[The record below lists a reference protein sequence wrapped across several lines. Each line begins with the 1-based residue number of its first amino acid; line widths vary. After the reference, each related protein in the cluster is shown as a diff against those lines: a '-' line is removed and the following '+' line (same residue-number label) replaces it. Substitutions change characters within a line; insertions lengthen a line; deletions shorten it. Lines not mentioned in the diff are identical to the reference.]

1 VKQHR
6 RPSVIAAALLA
17 CCALQALAQDAPPAE
32 LRPDEQLVITDL
44 VPGIGDEAVP
54 GMICIV
60 HYTGWLHDGNAKD
73 LRGRKFDSSRERG
86 QPFSF
91 PLGGGHVIRGWDS
104 GISGMRVGGLRRLVI
119 PPALGYG
126 RRGTGNGAIP
136 PDSTLLFEVELLAV
150 ETVTTSPQA
159 Q

>member
-1 VKQHR
+1 MKHW

-17 CCALQALAQDAPPAE
+17 CCALQAGAQDPPAAE
-32 LRPDEQLVITDL
+32 TRPDQQLVITDL
-44 VPGIGDEAVP
+44 VAGIGDEARP
-54 GMICIV
+54 GMICVV

-73 LRGRKFDSSRERG
+73 FRGRKFDSSRERG

-104 GISGMRVGGLRRLVI
+104 GVVGMRVGGLRRLII

-126 RRGTGNGAIP
+126 GRGAGNGAIP
-136 PDSTLLFEVELLAV
+136 PDATLLFEVELLAI
-150 ETVTTSPQA
+150 ETVTMTPQPR
-159 Q
+159 

>member
-1 VKQHR
+1 MKHWR
-6 RPSVIAAALLA
+6 SSVIAAALLA
-17 CCALQALAQDAPPAE
+17 CCALRAGAQDPPAAE
-32 LRPDEQLVITDL
+32 TRPDQQLVITDL
-44 VPGIGDEAVP
+44 VPGIGDEARP

-73 LRGRKFDSSRERG
+73 FRGRKFDSSRERG

-104 GISGMRVGGLRRLVI
+104 GVVGMRVGGLRRLII

-126 RRGTGNGAIP
+126 SRGAGNGAIP
-136 PDSTLLFEVELLAV
+136 PDATLLFEVELLAI
-150 ETVTTSPQA
+150 ETVTMTPQPR
-159 Q
+159 